1 MPYGP
6 SDIITDGVDG
16 YLIPNGD
23 IDALAERISAVV
35 AATPEQLA
43 PLREAGHKRALDFSD
58 ERVLQLWSST
68 LAEVAERRGF

>member
-23 IDALAERISAVV
+23 IDALAERIATIV
-35 AATPEQLA
+35 AASPEELA
-43 PLREAGHKRALDFSD
+43 PLREAGYRRALDFSD

-68 LAEVAERRGF
+68 LADVAGRRGF